1 MKKEKWQITIDVTE
15 ILGMHYSEL
24 GMEKYIKEEL
34 VSALDGCHLIM
45 GKLVVKK
52 LEDKK

>member
-15 ILGMHYSEL
+15 MIETHYSEL

-34 VSALDGCHLIM
+34 ISALDGCHLVM

-52 LEDKK
+52 LEEK